1 MTRLTTTLLIS
12 TALIAV
18 AGCAGKP
25 KNIAPLAQSE
35 TPPAAQPPA
44 QSGPV
49 GDAVV
54 PGSAA
59 DFKRSAQSDTI
70 LFALDM
76 YDIDAEARAI
86 LDTQAAWLLRYPQ
99 VRATIEGHADERGTR
114 EYNLALGER
123 RANAAKNYLAGKGV
137 DAARLTVISYGK
149 ERPVALGSDE
159 ASWAQNRRAV
169 TVVPN

>member
-25 KNIAPLAQSE
+25 KTIAPLAQSE

-59 DFKRSAQSDTI
+59 DFKRSAQSEI
-70 LFALDM
+70 G
-76 YDIDAEARAI
+76 RAH
-86 LDTQAAWLLRYPQ
+86 
-99 VRATIEGHADERGTR
+99 V
-114 EYNLALGER
+114 
-123 RANAAKNYLAGKGV
+123 
-137 DAARLTVISYGK
+137 
-149 ERPVALGSDE
+149 
-159 ASWAQNRRAV
+159 
-169 TVVPN
+169 